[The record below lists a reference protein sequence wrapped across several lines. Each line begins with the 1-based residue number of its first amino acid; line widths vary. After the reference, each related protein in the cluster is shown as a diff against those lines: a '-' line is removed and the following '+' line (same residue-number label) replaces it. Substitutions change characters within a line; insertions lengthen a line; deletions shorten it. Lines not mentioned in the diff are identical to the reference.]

1 MQLDEN
7 KLIDYK
13 ALQEL
18 LETFNHEVPEDYCS
32 QEYFDKILDAYVIVN
47 ADRWH
52 PKEPEQVINEA
63 LIKDANDVL
72 VKNDQVFLEI
82 GGRGFTNDLTVR
94 VTLGTKDDLATRN
107 CPSLDSQL
115 VLKIKE
121 LHDLFHPLDEDQVI
135 DYNNLEKYCLEA
147 YLENVSEVN
156 EDDFS
161 QVPLPSRI
169 ASEIHDLLSETKNEL
184 IDNLS
189 VHGIYFDNEK
199 EDINFDLYREKLDFY
214 FNEYKANVEFG
225 YALEPGGRLE
235 KNLFED
241 FGFDVTNDGDA
252 MLADLRDGNFS
263 LHDPDLVDLRNGCEK
278 LTESDFKSEYPELDY
293 EDEKREVAYA
303 YARGAE
309 DQIDYCKNDALN
321 YFNERFSNIVED
333 LNEQEIEQVRN
344 YASEK
349 WFVPCEEKFSEITRD
364 YLGNTQ
370 EQHKVK
376 KQGRGR

>member
-1 MQLDEN
+1 MKLDEN

-18 LETFNHEVPEDYCS
+18 LETFNHEVPKDYCS
-32 QEYFDKILDAYVIVN
+32 QEYFDKILDAYVIT
-47 ADRWH
+47 DRWH

-63 LIKDANDVL
+63 LIKDANDLL
-72 VKNDQVFLEI
+72 VKADQVFLQI
-82 GGRGFTNDLTVR
+82 GNKHFPNDLTVY
-94 VTLGTKDDLATRN
+94 VTLGTKDDLATVN
-107 CPSLDSQL
+107 CPSLGSKQ
-115 VLKIKE
+115 VAKIKE
-121 LHDLFHPLDEDQVI
+121 FHDLFQPLDEDQVI
-135 DYNNLEKYCLEA
+135 DYNNLEKYCLKA

-161 QVPLPSRI
+161 QVPLPTRV
-169 ASEIHDLLSETKNEL
+169 ASKIHDLLSETKNEM

-199 EDINFDLYREKLDFY
+199 DLYFDLGRHDDLDFE
-214 FNEYKANVEFG
+214 FNDYKANVEFG

-252 MLADLRDGNFS
+252 SLDDLKHGNFG

-278 LTESDFKSEYPELDY
+278 LTESDFKSEYPDLDY

-321 YFNERFSNIVED
+321 YFNDQFSSIVED

-344 YASEK
+344 YTSKK
-349 WFVPCEEKFSEITRD
+349 WFVPCEKKFSEIARD

-370 EQHKVK
+370 EQQEVK
-376 KQGRGR
+376 NQGRGR

>member
-1 MQLDEN
+1 MELDEN

-18 LETFNHEVPEDYCS
+18 LETFNHEVPKDYCS
-32 QEYFDKILDAYVIVN
+32 QEYFNKILDAYVIT
-47 ADRWH
+47 DRWH

-63 LIKDANDVL
+63 LIKDANEVL

-135 DYNNLEKYCLEA
+135 DYNNLEKYCLEV

-161 QVPLPSRI
+161 QVPLPSRV

-199 EDINFDLYREKLDFY
+199 QHFDIN
-214 FNEYKANVEFG
+214 
-225 YALEPGGRLE
+225 
-235 KNLFED
+235 
-241 FGFDVTNDGDA
+241 
-252 MLADLRDGNFS
+252 
-263 LHDPDLVDLRNGCEK
+263 
-278 LTESDFKSEYPELDY
+278 
-293 EDEKREVAYA
+293 
-303 YARGAE
+303 
-309 DQIDYCKNDALN
+309 
-321 YFNERFSNIVED
+321 
-333 LNEQEIEQVRN
+333 
-344 YASEK
+344 
-349 WFVPCEEKFSEITRD
+349 
-364 YLGNTQ
+364 NTYD
-370 EQHKVK
+370 
-376 KQGRGR
+376 